1 MKKISPKIGLFI
13 VIPVILGMLALGLY
27 MRPSGQ
33 SFNDHLEKKNQ
44 KEDSLKKSQEPEVF
58 KNMND

>member
-13 VIPVILGMLALGLY
+13 VIPVILGMLVMGLY
-27 MRPSGQ
+27 MWPAGQ
-33 SFNDHLEKKNQ
+33 SFNDRLEEKHQ
-44 KEDSLKKSQEPEVF
+44 KEDSLKNSQEPDVF